1 VNLLLLLL
9 SPAYAL
15 TLDEAV
21 ARAAEVDPAA
31 VVAELDWRKSQL
43 EAGEAWADLGPTP
56 SLRASRRFSG
66 GAVADSSSATV
77 AIGVLDP
84 PAWLDAGA
92 ASSSARA
99 LRHTA
104 EATTLDAQYASATL
118 YYRVLAAEAA
128 LTAAREGER
137 FATATATA
145 TTARVSAG
153 LESELVGRSARLGL
167 LEAQALTAQAEADV
181 AVARAALSRALE
193 QDIDALEAPAAPLA
207 LPEDTRGS
215 PWLDVAAAR
224 VAAAKWA
231 HASAVA
237 GIFPTG
243 GIEAESAAGTFEDW
257 SLTLGLT
264 WTFDGLAG
272 PFLRAREAA
281 LEQKIQTVQLDALER
296 DLDVTL
302 TTAREQARA
311 ADRVSEAAKARE
323 ILAAESL
330 QVGQTRLSVGL
341 ASSLEVLRLQDEAA
355 KARRDRVKAELDAAL
370 SRLEG
375 RRVAGIAW

>member
-137 FATATATA
+137 FATATA